1 MEPGKKPYCPDWKP
15 QTEKAAKLSWRM
27 SLWELNVSRAW
38 DKKRCSPVTYLTM
51 FGLPVSAIGVGQVAV
66 LVPPAAMMRQGTVA
80 EGNIIVSVK
89 SCKLP
94 SVVVSKSVPCRR
106 EERPSFTAERVTTL
120 WPERG
125 VSRKLS
131 SHENDQDPVSYV
143 TGLLSQ
149 NGQDKDRIQMTQSLA
164 CSAIQTSGLFLQ
176 SPSEHSI

>member
-1 MEPGKKPYCPDWKP
+1 MG
-15 QTEKAAKLSWRM
+15 TECGQ
-27 SLWELNVSRAW
+27 SLGQN
-38 DKKRCSPVTYLTM
+38 RCSPVTYLTM

-125 VSRKLS
+125 LSRKLS
-131 SHENDQDPVSYV
+131 RHENAQDPVSYV

-149 NGQDKDRIQMTQSLA
+149 NGQDKDRIQMTDSLA